1 MPDACS
7 AIFKTGNDFMDRKII
22 GFSMKRAGVVCTLV
36 VMLIMAGMTGCSSK
50 KKVTFLITS
59 EPGSNN
65 GRPVYVLVRE
75 VNRKDFFIEYYD
87 DIADMIYADPQDDS
101 LLNWQMFLP
110 GEKKKVKVVTPKKSD
125 IGIYGLFTQPGNSW
139 KLMIPKPLEKKYRI
153 TIETNNI
160 KQVTDSDKDRDESD
174 ET

>member
-1 MPDACS
+1 M
-7 AIFKTGNDFMDRKII
+7 
-22 GFSMKRAGVVCTLV
+22 
-36 VMLIMAGMTGCSSK
+36 
-50 KKVTFLITS
+50 
-59 EPGSNN
+59 
-65 GRPVYVLVRE
+65 
-75 VNRKDFFIEYYD
+75 
-87 DIADMIYADPQDDS
+87 
-101 LLNWQMFLP
+101 
-110 GEKKKVKVVTPKKSD
+110 TPKKSD